1 MALLIVDAS
10 VVIAFLDDR
19 DASHERA
26 VRALAATSTDDR
38 VLPASVLAEV
48 LVHPNREGGKAV
60 AHVERALSLLAGRV
74 EPLSADIARTAARLR
89 AKHPR
94 LRIADAFVL
103 ATGDVLDADVLTAD
117 RSLAAI
123 APRVRLV

>member
-19 DASHERA
+19 DATHDKA
-26 VRALAATSTDDR
+26 VHALTLTAKDDR

-48 LVHPNREGGKAV
+48 LVHPHRVGAPAV
-60 AHVERALSLLAGRV
+60 AHVERTIGLLVGRI
-74 EPLSADIARTAARLR
+74 EPLSADIARAAARLR
-89 AKHPR
+89 AENAR

-103 ATGDVLDADVLTAD
+103 ATGEALDAEVMTAD

-123 APRVRLV
+123 APRARLV